1 MTGVDEA
8 VNSLKQVVLELEQK
22 MQSRTV
28 RGVEQL
34 QQTDELKTALSRQHE
49 LEEALLSVTNSL
61 DSIIGKLIDLA
72 EDCSLAQVDVSVNG
86 QSYRI
91 ACEDGQEDRLVDLAA
106 MVDEKVIELVNQI
119 GQVGSNRLLV
129 MAALIIADELVD
141 LKNEVGSSRELEDKI
156 KQEDMVLT
164 LQEITKRIENIA
176 DEVEQA

>member
-1 MTGVDEA
+1 M
-8 VNSLKQVVLELEQK
+8 
-22 MQSRTV
+22 
-28 RGVEQL
+28 
-34 QQTDELKTALSRQHE
+34 
-49 LEEALLSVTNSL
+49 
-61 DSIIGKLIDLA
+61 
-72 EDCSLAQVDVSVNG
+72 AQVDVSVNG

-106 MVDEKVIELVNQI
+106 MVDEKVIGLVNQI

>member
-1 MTGVDEA
+1 
-8 VNSLKQVVLELEQK
+8 
-22 MQSRTV
+22 
-28 RGVEQL
+28 
-34 QQTDELKTALSRQHE
+34 
-49 LEEALLSVTNSL
+49 
-61 DSIIGKLIDLA
+61 
-72 EDCSLAQVDVSVNG
+72 LAQVDVSVNG

-106 MVDEKVIELVNQI
+106 MVDEKVIGLVNQI

-141 LKNEVGSSRELEDKI
+141 LKNEVGSSRELEDNI